1 MDMLAAMETFTA
13 VVDSGSF
20 SAAARRLGVGQPAV
34 SKTIAQLEE
43 KLAVHLLIR
52 STRGLTPTEAG
63 LAFYEGAR
71 RTLSEANEAQVL
83 ARGSGSGLSGRL
95 RICAAVTFAS
105 LHLVPRLGPFMAAH
119 TDLQIEVVLDDRAID
134 LVEEGIDVALRMG
147 NLADSSLVARKI
159 TSGKRMVVATPAYIA
174 NHGRPQSPAELASHQ
189 AVIYSQRDAV
199 DVWRFSKDGDEQQV
213 KVQGQLKVSAAQGQ
227 RAAVLAGL
235 GLTLASQWMFPE
247 ELASGAVE
255 VLLPDWQLP
264 PVDLWAVFPAGRN
277 STTKARL
284 FVEFVQGLFEPP
296 PTLPSQAPQ
305 KD

>member
-83 ARGSGSGLSGRL
+83 ARGSGSGLTGRL

-119 TDLQIEVVLDDRAID
+119 PDLQIEVVLDDRAID

-199 DVWRFSKDGDEQQV
+199 DVWRFNKDGNEQQV

-235 GLTLASQWMFPE
+235 GVTLASQWMFPE

-296 PTLPSQAPQ
+296 FAPPVTAPIT
-305 KD
+305 